1 MFGATVRL
9 ILAALGLLALAA
21 CAQRYVWHK
30 EGAGRAGIEQA
41 QSVCWT
47 EAGLFGFLDGPTF
60 RSPDGGTPSVRVMT
74 ATGERYSDLDVNTA
88 RREAELFDDCM
99 RKLGYARVPVEG
111 P

>member
-1 MFGATVRL
+1 MIAVPFALYDAFSETAFGGSQAGIVSDAAKLDDETRRRIAKEFGAPATCFV
-9 ILAALGLLALAA
+9 
-21 CAQRYVWHK
+21 
-30 EGAGRAGIEQA
+30 
-41 QSVCWT
+41 
-47 EAGLFGFLDGPTF
+47 
-60 RSPDGGTPSVRVMT
+60 T